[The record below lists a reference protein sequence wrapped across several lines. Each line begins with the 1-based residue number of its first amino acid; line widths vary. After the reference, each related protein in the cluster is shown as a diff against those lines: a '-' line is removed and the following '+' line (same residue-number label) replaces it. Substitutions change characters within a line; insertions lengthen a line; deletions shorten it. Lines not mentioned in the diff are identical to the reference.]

1 MSKPALLAIGRAQAA
16 VIVNSCRVCAVRA
29 ARYGLASDPVR
40 GTIDHVACGRCKRAH
55 TRRKSAPAYE
65 IHDIENTHSKK
76 KDFSFHAIYARIK
89 ERKPAACAADSLHLL
104 AEQAI

>member
-1 MSKPALLAIGRAQAA
+1 M
-16 VIVNSCRVCAVRA
+16 NSFRVCAVLAALRLCDGLIIPQLWTQRNIGMLYKFEDRNLCVLLESA

-65 IHDIENTHSKK
+65 IHDIENAHS
-76 KDFSFHAIYARIK
+76 
-89 ERKPAACAADSLHLL
+89 
-104 AEQAI
+104 